1 MVTHHRAQG
10 RRRKGG
16 AAALTLVLIVFVAI
30 GSVMVFY
37 VWEGINELL
46 AGQLV
51 PSHLLLG
58 LAMLVALALLLIF
71 VARYIQR
78 YDRTVHQPRSPTAP
92 PTTHDSG
99 G

>member
-1 MVTHHRAQG
+1 MVTHHRVLG

-16 AAALTLVLIVFVAI
+16 AAALTLMLIVLVAI
-30 GSVMVFY
+30 GGVMVFY
-37 VWEGINELL
+37 VWEGLNELL
-46 AGQLV
+46 AGQFL

-58 LAMLVALALLLIF
+58 LAMLIALVLLLIF

-78 YDRTVHQPRSPTAP
+78 YDRTVHQPRSPASP
-92 PTTHDSG
+92 PTAHDSG